1 MRSETRGDE
10 GCDGRGLCTLRFC
23 FWEAF
28 SLYLVWCRVESTYIV
43 DRMVYYYLILHER
56 GQAHGS
62 AAGKATRNKD
72 GRKDN

>member
-1 MRSETRGDE
+1 MTRDATAGV
-10 GCDGRGLCTLRFC
+10 CVRYVSVSGR
-23 FWEAF
+23 AF